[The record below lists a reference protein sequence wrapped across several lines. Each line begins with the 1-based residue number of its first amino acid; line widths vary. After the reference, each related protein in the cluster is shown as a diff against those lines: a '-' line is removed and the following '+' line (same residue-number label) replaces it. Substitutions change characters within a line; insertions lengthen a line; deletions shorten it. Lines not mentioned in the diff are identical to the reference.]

1 VWYCKRRIER
11 LSERCAPLES
21 CLTRAPGRRD
31 QFNGPKLGHD
41 CNRVATY
48 VTASTAAAAAST
60 TCSNISGAHV
70 SLARRAIG
78 GAMAFF
84 FYLFFTQP
92 ALPVQ
97 SAAPSRY
104 WTRTAVKFV

>member
-1 VWYCKRRIER
+1 
-11 LSERCAPLES
+11 
-21 CLTRAPGRRD
+21 LTRAPGRRD

-48 VTASTAAAAAST
+48 VTASTAAAAAAAST

-78 GAMAFF
+78 GAMAFYF
-84 FYLFFTQP
+84 IYFLHNNLHCRCSPPPLLATGHEP
-92 ALPVQ
+92 P
-97 SAAPSRY
+97 
-104 WTRTAVKFV
+104 